1 MVDMNLK
8 LDNWKKRLLD
18 LGKRNQLLN
27 YRDTRRSNL
36 RITKPEIFSLW
47 DSFVVNE
54 QPLEF
59 PLADDEQVSGEQ
71 LTLLDGE
78 DTAGVY
84 EPAVLTN
91 KSVKDQQAT
100 LRNLRNKARTIM
112 EEQGVNVLYLS
123 FGFLRWTEAA
133 QSRYQFDSPLVLVPV
148 TLSWESITAPFVL
161 SLHEDEIVVNP
172 TLAYKMENDFGIR
185 LPELNADDGLSDYFD
200 RLQNL
205 VATQQWEVVA
215 EVGLGLFSFLK
226 INMYR
231 DLERH
236 RDVILSNP
244 VIRTLSGDASA
255 INHDLSFVDGFD
267 HDTNT
272 PPETTFQVV
281 DADSSQQDAIVC
293 AKQGVSFVLQG
304 PPGTGK
310 SQTITN
316 IIAECLANGKKVLF
330 VSEKMAALE
339 VVHKRLKD
347 AGLDDFCLILHSHKA
362 NKKST
367 LAQLGSVLNLAS
379 QKAALSEE
387 AYQKLTQLTEDKTR
401 LNDYAAAIFSV
412 IEPLHKTIYD
422 VNGELANLQDYD
434 EIIFPISEVRQTTQQ
449 TYNSYI
455 LRLRKFADTISGL
468 SIDYQANPWRDA
480 KVEFVTNEL
489 RHDINAHLGSLI
501 PQGRR
506 VQEIYDAIGT
516 SLEIS
521 LDTSYSQW
529 EHNIVLL
536 RTAAQ
541 APSIPTAWVID
552 GDFVQLEQTVGESRQ
567 LQTEF
572 LAQREKV
579 RAIQAEICKV
589 DPAADFTK
597 FRVLTSQDEVQAH
610 IAAIRTYITSS
621 DPCYAIWAGYPDHTK
636 VKGLFLSVKELIEEQ
651 RAAVQEISCDYKQ
664 DVFGM
669 DYEAMYARF
678 DSEYPPILK
687 IYNEQ
692 YRPDRELVHSFCQD
706 SRAVY
711 SDAEIISIL
720 EELHRIAEL
729 KTQLGEANIAEYNSI
744 LQEITQNYE
753 RDIFSIDYNSLYLR
767 FKTECTSALKIFNGK
782 YRADKKLIQG
792 LYRQI
797 GKKFTDEEILTVLSQ
812 LRRLDEL
819 KAQLGEA
826 YLEEYNSLTRKIGQ
840 SFEPGIFTI
849 DYDGICSKFKAVY
862 PSIVRTVTGQYQAD
876 KEFIQGLRLGTGEV
890 PADEEVVAL
899 LTCLRRVAEIK
910 GRLNEMDSELSSV
923 FGPAYCAEK
932 TDLSGLETRLQAYK
946 MMGQCVE
953 LLKGLEEL
961 TVRSE
966 AQEED
971 MRRRFGTLYC
981 GLETDWGQMCGAL
994 DWAKQFREDYGST
1007 VIPSERFL
1015 TYIFTSATKRE
1026 LCVQY
1031 ADKLQTVLSSF
1042 RPEFEW
1048 FLGLFQPA
1056 DELYS
1061 ARLLALTAR
1070 MEDCL
1075 NKLASLEEWID
1086 FRTARSRCY
1095 DVGLKEYIEQIDE
1108 RNISAHAIEP
1118 MFKKRFFRLWL
1129 DSVLPEY
1136 PVVANFRHKVQED
1149 TIRDFGQLD
1158 KLQFSIAR
1166 SRIRSRLINGL
1177 PSLDHFTSGVDEVS
1191 VLKRELSK
1199 QRRIMPIRLLFKRIP
1214 NLILSLKPCLMMS
1227 PLSVSLF
1234 LESDAFMFDTV
1245 IFDEASQICTENA
1258 IGAILRGKQVI
1269 IAGDSK
1275 QLPPTNFFTAN
1286 AGERDF
1292 DTDSDNEEEYDDTA
1306 GYESI
1311 LDEAAL
1317 LPERTLLWH
1326 YRSRHEHLIAF
1337 SNAKIYK
1344 NNLITFPSNVDRMPD
1359 IGVEYIYVPAG
1370 FYDRGGRKGNTI
1382 EAARVA
1388 ELVFEHFRK
1397 FPKRSL
1403 GVIAFGEVQQM
1414 AIDTAIRKMRLEHQ
1428 EFEPF
1433 FREDE
1438 HDAFFVKS
1446 LENVQGDERDTIIFS
1461 IGYAKDATGVMRMN
1475 FGPLSQ
1481 VGGERRLN
1489 VAMTRAKYNVKLVG
1503 SIMPTDIDV
1512 DRVSADGP
1520 KLLRSYIDYAIN
1532 GPSVLASEITEQ
1544 DMVEHDSPFEA
1555 AVYNFLDRKGYKL
1568 ATQVGCSGYR
1578 IDMAVKHP
1586 TLSGR
1591 YVLGIECDGASY
1603 HSARTAR
1610 ERDRLRQDVLESM
1623 GWKIYRIWSTD
1634 WIKDPITEGNRLV
1647 EAVDEAISS
1656 YVENFPEPIRND
1668 EPEASTG
1675 PDEFITVEE
1684 KPVDVG
1690 KAANP
1695 YGFAAPVVTDFKQ
1708 LPRDRFG
1715 YLKMTDCV
1723 ELLVKNEYPIHYEL
1737 LCQRLSPL
1745 LRREKATSVVRRE
1758 VDYALRSIKDRVV
1771 RKGDFL
1777 YPADYTE
1784 IPVRQANGRPI
1795 KHISTDELAAALLLV
1810 LRQCVGTTRAAL
1822 IDEST
1827 RAYGFNRR
1835 GANIASAMNAA
1846 YEQLVAEGK
1855 VTEVDGKVVMI

>member
-1 MVDMNLK
+1 MIDMNLK

-172 TLAYKMENDFGIR
+172 TLAYKMENDFGVK
-185 LPELNADDGLSDYFD
+185 LPDLDPEGTLSDYFSRVRD
-200 RLQNL
+200 IVSALH
-205 VATQQWEVVA
+205 WEVVP
-215 EVGLGLFSFLK
+215 EVGLSLLSFLK
-226 INMYR
+226 INMYH

-236 RDVILSNP
+236 REAILNNP
-244 VIRTLSGDASA
+244 VIRTLGGDASA
-255 INHDLSFVDGFD
+255 VDHDLSFLEDFD
-267 HDTNT
+267 HDANIT
-272 PPETTFQVV
+272 PENTFQVV
-281 DADSSQQDAIVC
+281 DADSSQQDAIIC
-293 AKQGVSFVLQG
+293 AKRGISFVLQG

-316 IIAECLANGKKVLF
+316 IIAECLADGKKVLF

-367 LAQLGSVLNLAS
+367 LDQLGRVLNLAH

-387 AYQKLTQLTEDKTR
+387 AHQKLSQLADDKKR
-401 LNDYAAAIFSV
+401 LNDYSAAIFTV
-412 IEPLHKTIYD
+412 IEPLHKTIYEA
-422 VNGELANLQDYD
+422 NGELANLQSY
-434 EIIFPISEVRQTTQQ
+434 EEVIFSIPEVRQTTPQI
-449 TYNSYI
+449 YNGYI
-455 LRLRKFADTISGL
+455 NQLTKFKNTITGL
-468 SIDYQANPWRDA
+468 SIDYQNTPWRDA
-480 KVEFVTNEL
+480 NAEYVTNEL
-489 RHDINAHLGSLI
+489 RHDINAHLSALI
-501 PQGRR
+501 PQCG
-506 VQEIYDAIGT
+506 QTQKIYDNINDALGLT
-516 SLEIS
+516 
-521 LDTSYSQW
+521 LDSSFSEW
-529 EHNIVLL
+529 EQNIALL
-536 RTAAQ
+536 GDASQ
-541 APSIPTAWVID
+541 APKIPVFWITE
-552 GDFVQLEQTVGESRQ
+552 GDIAALSQEAALGKD
-567 LQTEF
+567 L
-572 LAQREKV
+572 
-579 RAIQAEICKV
+579 QAECLGQRDVVLSLQKEIKQN
-589 DPAADFTK
+589 DPAADFSR
-597 FRVLTSQDEVQAH
+597 FEQLLTVAEIEQH
-610 IAAIRTYITSS
+610 TAAIKSHISQSPYYTKWASCS
-621 DPCYAIWAGYPDHTK
+621 DWAAVKALYAEMSGCVEECTA
-636 VKGLFLSVKELIEEQ
+636 LIE
-651 RAAVQEISCDYKQ
+651 AVTNGFE
-664 DVFGM
+664 
-669 DYEAMYARF
+669 
-678 DSEYPPILK
+678 
-687 IYNEQ
+687 
-692 YRPDRELVHSFCQD
+692 RE
-706 SRAVY
+706 
-711 SDAEIISIL
+711 
-720 EELHRIAEL
+720 
-729 KTQLGEANIAEYNSI
+729 
-744 LQEITQNYE
+744 
-753 RDIFSIDYNSLYLR
+753 IFSIDYKAMYLR
-767 FKTECTSALKIFNGK
+767 FKADYTSFFKVFNGQ
-782 YRADKKLIQG
+782 YRADKRLVQG
-792 LYRQI
+792 LCREP
-797 GKKFTDEEILTVLSQ
+797 GKKFSDDEIISLLNQ

-819 KAQLGEA
+819 REQLSGKEGLLSAAFGNLYQAERTDLPALKA
-826 YLEEYNSLTRKIGQ
+826 YLIAYDLMCQCLDALEKLQTSTVAFDENEDFFRAHFGSL
-840 SFEPGIFTI
+840 F
-849 DYDGICSKFKAVY
+849 V
-862 PSIVRTVTGQYQAD
+862 
-876 KEFIQGLRLGTGEV
+876 GL
-890 PADEEVVAL
+890 D
-899 LTCLRRVAEIK
+899 
-910 GRLNEMDSELSSV
+910 
-923 FGPAYCAEK
+923 
-932 TDLSGLETRLQAYK
+932 
-946 MMGQCVE
+946 
-953 LLKGLEEL
+953 
-961 TVRSE
+961 
-966 AQEED
+966 
-971 MRRRFGTLYC
+971 
-981 GLETDWGQMCGAL
+981 TDWEQIQSVLA
-994 DWAKQFREDYGST
+994 WAEQFRERYGNAVTS
-1007 VIPSERFL
+1007 SETFL
-1015 TYIFTSATKRE
+1015 KHIFSSDEKTALCAQYSAE
-1026 LCVQY
+1026 LRHVY
-1031 ADKLQTVLSSF
+1031 DAF
-1042 RPEFEW
+1042 RPEFDW
-1048 FLGLFQPA
+1048 FQALFDPV
-1056 DELYS
+1056 DELCHTEMPK
-1061 ARLLALTAR
+1061 LAAR
-1070 MEDCL
+1070 MGDCQ
-1075 NKLASLEEWID
+1075 NNLAALEEWID

-1095 DVGLKEYIEQIDE
+1095 DVGLREYIEKVEAKNVQADRIV
-1108 RNISAHAIEP
+1108 P
-1118 MFKKRFFRLWL
+1118 VFKKRFFRLWL
-1129 DSVLPEY
+1129 DSVLLEY
-1136 PVVANFRHKVQED
+1136 PVVANFRHKVQEN
-1149 TIRDFGQLD
+1149 TIQEFAQLD

-1191 VLKRELSK
+1191 VLKRELGK

-1245 IFDEASQICTENA
+1245 IFDEASQVCTENA

-1286 AGERDF
+1286 AGESDF
-1292 DTDSDNEEEYDDTA
+1292 DTDSDNEDEYDDTA

-1359 IGVEYIYVPAG
+1359 IGVEYIYVRAG

-1503 SIMPTDIDV
+1503 SIMPTDIDI

-1568 ATQVGCSGYR
+1568 ATQVGCSCLIWPSSIRRSVG
-1578 IDMAVKHP
+1578 DMSWA
-1586 TLSGR
+1586 LS
-1591 YVLGIECDGASY
+1591 V
-1603 HSARTAR
+1603 
-1610 ERDRLRQDVLESM
+1610 
-1623 GWKIYRIWSTD
+1623 
-1634 WIKDPITEGNRLV
+1634 
-1647 EAVDEAISS
+1647 
-1656 YVENFPEPIRND
+1656 
-1668 EPEASTG
+1668 TG
-1675 PDEFITVEE
+1675 PLITPHGPRVSGIGC
-1684 KPVDVG
+1684 VRMCWRAWGG
-1690 KAANP
+1690 KSI
-1695 YGFAAPVVTDFKQ
+1695 GSG
-1708 LPRDRFG
+1708 PRTGSKIPSPRG
-1715 YLKMTDCV
+1715 TGWLK
-1723 ELLVKNEYPIHYEL
+1723 
-1737 LCQRLSPL
+1737 R
-1745 LRREKATSVVRRE
+1745 
-1758 VDYALRSIKDRVV
+1758 
-1771 RKGDFL
+1771 
-1777 YPADYTE
+1777 
-1784 IPVRQANGRPI
+1784 
-1795 KHISTDELAAALLLV
+1795 
-1810 LRQCVGTTRAAL
+1810 
-1822 IDEST
+1822 
-1827 RAYGFNRR
+1827 
-1835 GANIASAMNAA
+1835 
-1846 YEQLVAEGK
+1846 
-1855 VTEVDGKVVMI
+1855 